1 MKRIM
6 MALLSLALTTSV
18 LAQDGQFNRAFGRR
32 IHHNSLGETYYGL
45 RLGVGFARVSS
56 DDSRLDGGTMK
67 AGLDIGAVIGFQLVD
82 SSPVYLESGLYY
94 IEKGGKGRRD
104 GDRITFNLDYLELP
118 IVVKYSIDAGYKFS
132 VQPFLGGYLALGVGG
147 KTKIPARREAYSSF
161 DDDGFGRFDGGIR
174 LGCGAQYDIV
184 YAELGYDIGL
194 ANISHD
200 DFDSSHT
207 GTLFLTVGVNF

>member
-67 AGLDIGAVIGFQLVD
+67 AGL
-82 SSPVYLESGLYY
+82 YY

-104 GDRITFNLDYLELP
+104 GDQITFNLDYLELP

-147 KTKIPARREAYSSF
+147 KTKIQARREAYSSF

-174 LGCGAQYDIV
+174 LGCCHEHE
-184 YAELGYDIGL
+184 ELRE
-194 ANISHD
+194 
-200 DFDSSHT
+200 HT
-207 GTLFLTVGVNF
+207 CERRDARHIYTSRSV

>member
-67 AGLDIGAVIGFQLVD
+67 AGLDIG
-82 SSPVYLESGLYY
+82 
-94 IEKGGKGRRD
+94 
-104 GDRITFNLDYLELP
+104 
-118 IVVKYSIDAGYKFS
+118 
-132 VQPFLGGYLALGVGG
+132 
-147 KTKIPARREAYSSF
+147 
-161 DDDGFGRFDGGIR
+161 
-174 LGCGAQYDIV
+174 
-184 YAELGYDIGL
+184 L